1 MSKIEFFESFEQLKG
16 NWVPTAI
23 ELWNDKKFV
32 ERRIRE
38 QWDYQTDIA
47 LKWKERPTVE
57 RYLRYRELLVS
68 SDTILIRF
76 QNRLKELN
84 GLVAQSGERKSDI
97 LEGNGS

>member
-1 MSKIEFFESFEQLKG
+1 MT
-16 NWVPTAI
+16 PTAI

-47 LKWKERPTVE
+47 LRWKERPTVE
-57 RYLRYRELLVS
+57 GYLRYRELLVS